1 MFISL
6 FLDLGIAVTSASVM
20 LGRCCCEGW
29 SNWGLRRWVN
39 QLGGMRGHQ
48 MGRRKWLI
56 PETKLTLCSIE
67 DAFLPWLQ
75 QTLDLYLPYLPLISP
90 TFKTIESTVLPP
102 PIYKISPA
110 STSKSVEHDLSLEYL
125 SISSPVPNGKP
136 APVRVE
142 DQARDKVSTSR
153 TKPDDWVW
161 ATFKKNTRITSKDWW
176 QDVREIELEFDDP
189 DT

>member
-1 MFISL
+1 
-6 FLDLGIAVTSASVM
+6 
-20 LGRCCCEGW
+20 
-29 SNWGLRRWVN
+29 
-39 QLGGMRGHQ
+39 
-48 MGRRKWLI
+48 MGKRKWLI

-161 ATFKKNTRITSKDWW
+161 ATFKKNTRITSKGWW